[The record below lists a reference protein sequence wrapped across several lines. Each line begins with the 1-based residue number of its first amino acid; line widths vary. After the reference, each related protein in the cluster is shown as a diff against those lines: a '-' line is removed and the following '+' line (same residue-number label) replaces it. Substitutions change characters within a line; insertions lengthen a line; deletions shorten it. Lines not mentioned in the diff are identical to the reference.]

1 MGMKKYA
8 VGEQMD
14 LFTDAENQV
23 VKTNLARTG
32 KSRAAELD
40 EAERAQLQKELG
52 DLNTD
57 Q

>member
-32 KSRAAELD
+32 KTRAAELS
-40 EAERAQLQKELG
+40 EAERAQMQKELS